1 MYRAWTCDFARRIGE
16 HLNDLLKGENYI
28 LEYYAMA
35 ADATKTKR
43 ETVEQIFLD
52 AVGGK
57 GPNRNKVNPI
67 GSGRRYLL
75 ELFKF

>member
-1 MYRAWTCDFARRIGE
+1 MLKNEDYAR
-16 HLNDLLKGENYI
+16 
-28 LEYYAMA
+28 EYFAMA
-35 ADATKTKR
+35 ADTTKTKR

-57 GPNRNKVNPI
+57 GPNRKKVNPI